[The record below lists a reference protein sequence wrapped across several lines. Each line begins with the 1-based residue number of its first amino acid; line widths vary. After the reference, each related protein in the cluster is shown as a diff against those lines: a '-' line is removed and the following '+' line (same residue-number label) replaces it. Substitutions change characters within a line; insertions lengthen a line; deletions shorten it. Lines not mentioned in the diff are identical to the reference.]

1 MSPVESQF
9 HGVNVNVVKTEARV
23 AQMGDPMPIRRGKGF
38 GTFLQAMGSFLGP
51 VGMAAGMIVPG
62 AQIGGL
68 AAYGVA
74 GMGSHIR
81 NRASESVLES
91 KPMPVSFPG
100 MGGPASGGGIQ
111 PVAFGSQSGY
121 TVPSGDAL
129 DVITQRNGSTHQMIH
144 SIGNP

>member
-1 MSPVESQF
+1 MPYVGKF
-9 HGVNVNVVKTEARV
+9 NGVNVEAVKTEARV
-23 AQMGDPMPIRRGKGF
+23 ADLRDPAPIRRGKGF
-38 GTFLQAMGSFLGP
+38 GTFLQAVGSFLGP
-51 VGMAAGMIVPG
+51 VGLAAGAIVPG

-111 PVAFGSQSGY
+111 P
-121 TVPSGDAL
+121 
-129 DVITQRNGSTHQMIH
+129 
-144 SIGNP
+144 